1 MRIGKLVITR
11 NKSYESKFRFY
22 RSEKGEKSSFVWA
35 FLLGPIVFI
44 WIKLGL
50 SDRARNWPCPCGSG
64 RKFKKCCQPNIYA
77 YVAAQGRRSRR
88 RRMRR
93 DSNRGAKGR

>member
-11 NKSYESKFRFY
+11 NKSYESKFKFY
-22 RSEKGEKSSFVWA
+22 RSKEEKSSFVWA
-35 FLLGPIVFI
+35 FLCGPVVFI

-64 RKFKKCCQPNIYA
+64 KKFKKCCQPHVYSYA
-77 YVAAQGRRSRR
+77 AGQMVKTRNKKRR
-88 RRMRR
+88 RRV
-93 DSNRGAKGR
+93 KGK